1 MRVLYVNTDGGG
13 FASLVEVA
21 PGLSVEQFF
30 AEKVPYGKPT
40 DYLVRVNRL
49 PVAGS
54 EVLKEGD
61 RITCTPL
68 KIEGA
73 A

>member
-1 MRVLYVNTDGGG
+1 MRVMYVNADGGG
-13 FASLVEVA
+13 FANYVEVA
-21 PGLSVEQFF
+21 DGLTVEQFF
-30 AEKVPYGKPT
+30 AEKVPCDKPK